1 MSEIP
6 FLNHF
11 LLVFMHVTVA
21 WFWYSV
27 IIVSVCEIENESKD
41 MIHSFEQME
50 TREFHLLIDRVNN
63 QDYYC
68 ISQCKNLSTSTKR
81 KIPLMLFALLS
92 HSFGKKLR
100 CYSLACRFRYKSIFD
115 YSSWYYHNNKD
126 DNGDWRLLNLFV
138 LKIIH
143 ISDVSLLHSWDV
155 NFFPFR
161 DIFFLLQGITI
172 DKMNCANRDVYKNY
186 ITLDETS
193 FNSTQ

>member
-1 MSEIP
+1 MLFGIHIIVNVRNSIFESLFTRIYAW
-6 FLNHF
+6 LW
-11 LLVFMHVTVA
+11 VA

-41 MIHSFEQME
+41 MIFN
-50 TREFHLLIDRVNN
+50 IDRVNS
-63 QDYYC
+63 QHYYC

-92 HSFGKKLR
+92 HSFGEKLR

-172 DKMNCANRDVYKNY
+172 DKMNCANRDVYKNH